1 MQPALI
7 GVLAALVTGLLVALV
22 LFAERWEWEHGIE
35 FHLKV
40 PDWGGSIWDKVLVIT
55 LVLAMVGA
63 LGALVYAIANP
74 TEERFTEFYILGL
87 NGEAKDYPSQLMVGE
102 EGEVVLGIINREG
115 ETVAYRV
122 EVRIDGVISSEV
134 GTVTLEHEEQW
145 EGTVGFTSD
154 RAGDK
159 QKVEFLLYGQAESE
173 IYQGLHLLVDV
184 Q

>member
-1 MQPALI
+1 MHPALI

-55 LVLAMVGA
+55 LVLAIVGA
-63 LGALVYAIANP
+63 LGALVYAIAKP

-87 NGEAKDYPSQLMVGE
+87 SGVAEGYPSQLIVGE
-102 EGEVVLGIINREG
+102 KGEVVLGIINREG
-115 ETVAYRV
+115 ETVTYRV
-122 EVRIDGVISSEV
+122 EVRIDGVISNEV
-134 GTVTLEHEEQW
+134 GLVTLEHEEQW
-145 EGTVGFTSD
+145 EETVGFTSD
-154 RAGDK
+154 RAGNK